1 MRRAFFSC
9 HRRNAQEATVQHQL
23 DAQVRDPYRGH
34 EIRVW
39 ARRNERGAWCD
50 EVQVYV
56 DGARIEL
63 YVPETTGPEWLTED
77 EALRAGVER
86 GRYLV
91 DKRVDDD

>member
-1 MRRAFFSC
+1 M
-9 HRRNAQEATVQHQL
+9 EHQP

-39 ARRNERGAWCD
+39 ARRNARGAWGD

-63 YVPETTGPEWLTED
+63 HVPRSTPPEWPTED

>member
-1 MRRAFFSC
+1 MA
-9 HRRNAQEATVQHQL
+9 HQL
-23 DAQVRDPYRGH
+23 DAQVRDLYRGH

-39 ARRNERGAWCD
+39 ARRNARGTWGD

-63 YVPETTGPEWLTED
+63 YVPESTPQEWPTED
-77 EALRAGVER
+77 EALRAGSER

>member
-1 MRRAFFSC
+1 MQNR
-9 HRRNAQEATVQHQL
+9 Q
-23 DAQVRDPYRGH
+23 DAQIRDPYRGH

-39 ARRNERGAWCD
+39 ARRNDSGTWRG

-56 DGARIEL
+56 GDERRELLVPAADG
-63 YVPETTGPEWLTED
+63 PDWMTES

-91 DKRVDDD
+91 DKHIDDD

>member
-1 MRRAFFSC
+1 M
-9 HRRNAQEATVQHQL
+9 QHQQ

-39 ARRNERGAWCD
+39 ARRNERGAWRD
-50 EVQVYV
+50 EVQLYV

-63 YVPETTGPEWLTED
+63 IVPEPAGPEWLTED